1 VSATFFRHKKN
12 NYNVLSNFSNKLDYI
27 LERFSMAGLWN
38 IAIDAR
44 NGELRPSRQ
53 TIRTA
58 SPLTIT
64 FVAGE

>member
-1 VSATFFRHKKN
+1 
-12 NYNVLSNFSNKLDYI
+12 LSNFSNKLDYI